1 MKVLL
6 DTHAFLWWI
15 SEALQEFAG
24 CNCQALLAPPTR
36 NSLTTQK
43 RSVIPTNTH
52 IFAAFRAA

>member
-24 CNCQALLAPPTR
+24 CNRTIPTR